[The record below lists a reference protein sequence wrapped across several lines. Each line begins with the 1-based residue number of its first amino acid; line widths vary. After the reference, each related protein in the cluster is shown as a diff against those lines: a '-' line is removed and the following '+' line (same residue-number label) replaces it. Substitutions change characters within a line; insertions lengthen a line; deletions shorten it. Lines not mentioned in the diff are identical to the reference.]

1 MDDVEFKFVS
11 HYDLKPLKT
20 SLRDTVRANVRVV
33 GCPTTRTLIGHVAR
47 AECPVNAAIRG
58 RRKVAA
64 ILEQNW

>member
-20 SLRDTVRANVRVV
+20 SLLDTVRANVRVV
-33 GCPTTRTLIGHVAR
+33 GCARTLIGHVAR